1 MVGHGQLRETL
12 FIVRVDGR
20 LREPAPSVDVEN
32 GGNMFTL
39 NKVSIESIYDGY
51 VAYCERVG
59 CKPAS
64 YATWKLLTKS

>member
-1 MVGHGQLRETL
+1 MA
-12 FIVRVDGR
+12 FN
-20 LREPAPSVDVEN
+20 VE
-32 GGNMFTL
+32 L
-39 NKVSIESIYDGY
+39 IYDDY

>member
-1 MVGHGQLRETL
+1 MVGDDPAAAFLRW
-12 FIVRVDGR
+12 RVKK
-20 LREPAPSVDVEN
+20 LSAPSEEI
-32 GGNMFTL
+32 GENMFTL